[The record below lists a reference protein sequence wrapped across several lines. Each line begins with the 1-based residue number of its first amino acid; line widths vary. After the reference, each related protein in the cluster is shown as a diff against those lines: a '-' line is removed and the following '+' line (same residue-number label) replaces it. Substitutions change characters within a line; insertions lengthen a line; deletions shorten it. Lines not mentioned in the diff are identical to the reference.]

1 MATTPE
7 PKQAERDARLDALK
21 SATVEWADKE
31 IKRLEDEA
39 TFLKS
44 ILQGR
49 TGAGRLTKQ
58 NVADASKLVVDKIS
72 QFLTG

>member
-1 MATTPE
+1 MPTLE
-7 PKQAERDARLDALK
+7 ERKAERDARLDELK

-31 IKRLEDEA
+31 IKRLEDES

-49 TGAGRLTKQ
+49 TGAGRLTNQ
-58 NVADASKLVVDKIS
+58 NVADSSKLLTDEIS
-72 QFLTG
+72 RFLEG

>member
-1 MATTPE
+1 MADE
-7 PKQAERDARLDALK
+7 KNKVERDKRLDALK
-21 SATVEWADKE
+21 KAVDEWATKE

-39 TFLKS
+39 KFLKS

-58 NVADASKLVVDKIS
+58 NVSDASKLVVDEIT